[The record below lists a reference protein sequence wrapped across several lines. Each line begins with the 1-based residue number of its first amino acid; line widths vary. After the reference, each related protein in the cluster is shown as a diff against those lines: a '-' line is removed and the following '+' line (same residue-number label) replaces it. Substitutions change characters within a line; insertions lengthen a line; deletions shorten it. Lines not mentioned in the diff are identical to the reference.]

1 MRWCSSAWNQQQQR
15 MCITHGVHN
24 TEDIQVGL
32 CWKRKVKRQMGAAF
46 EDFRQTGASERVVQ
60 GLLCFVSRKSYD
72 NPNIS
77 KPLAGEYMFAF
88 AGDVGDLAL
97 VGIFGNQKN
106 LIIGLQ

>member
-1 MRWCSSAWNQQQQR
+1 M
-15 MCITHGVHN
+15 
-24 TEDIQVGL
+24 
-32 CWKRKVKRQMGAAF
+32 
-46 EDFRQTGASERVVQ
+46 
-60 GLLCFVSRKSYD
+60 SRKSYD